1 MLVTT
6 ILIAIQMRYVK
17 YWPAVSGVA
26 FLVFFGF
33 LDGQQTHALSSSFMR
48 LITRLLAA
56 LFWGAALKKI
66 PQGAW
71 VPVLIGTALLVILF
85 CPHCTVINE
94 RP

>member
-33 LDGQQTHALSSSFMR
+33 LDGQRIHASSSGPTR
-48 LITRLLAA
+48 LIARLPAA
-56 LFWGAALKKI
+56 LFWGAALQKI
-66 PQGAW
+66 PHGAW
-71 VPVLIGTALLVILF
+71 VPVLIGTALLVKLF
-85 CPHCTVINE
+85 FPCRTVD
-94 RP
+94 